1 MLYRIAHVL
10 RDYLPWLWD
19 LVDILN
25 SWLFMLR
32 YGGKLESFRFK
43 HIPDGFKLVK
53 VRDMVPEQMVEFFN
67 RQPEEAYRF
76 FKPHGFDEKSIKKL
90 QRNRAF
96 IAYVLVDNAY
106 GQIAGYC
113 FIRSFFFGKGFRGRM
128 VDIGYRGRG
137 FGTVMNKLLNEIG
150 FGIGLRLFETVN
162 KANVA
167 SYRSAISASKVKV
180 VRELNNNDL
189 FLEILKD

>member
-1 MLYRIAHVL
+1 MLYKTAHFL
-10 RDYLPWLWD
+10 RDRMPWLWN
-19 LVDILN
+19 LVDVLN
-25 SWLFMLR
+25 SWLFILCF
-32 YGGKLESFRFK
+32 GGKLESFQFK

-53 VRDMVPEQMVEFFN
+53 LRDMIPEQMAEFFD
-67 RQPEEAYRF
+67 RQPAEAYTF
-76 FKPHGFDEKSIKKL
+76 FKPHDFDAKSIKKL

-96 IAYVLVDNAY
+96 LAYVLVDESN

-128 VDIGYRGRG
+128 VDIGYRGKG
-137 FGTVMNKLLNEIG
+137 LGTVMNKLLNEVG